1 MRMAMALDAMH
12 GAEKQRARVA
22 GQRATKAGGGVRRRS
37 CRRCGLRRLVIRKEV
52 LAAASIGSI
61 RVPAPKTPHQRKIG
75 GAASVLALLAV
86 VSRRISGREEGGGG
100 GGRRAGFLRR
110 ADARHRVSR
119 SDAIGNGARAVL
131 ETARLGLRLESN
143 WRRRRSAHTRM
154 HFFQRYSWRAKSQAR
169 HDLVLR
175 PRARVKYCMFNSLN
189 RLRLRLYYHG
199 LYRLR
204 NVTKKTVCR

>member
-1 MRMAMALDAMH
+1 MALDAMH

-119 SDAIGNGARAVL
+119 AVGRNRERCEGGSRDGA
-131 ETARLGLRLESN
+131 
-143 WRRRRSAHTRM
+143 
-154 HFFQRYSWRAKSQAR
+154 
-169 HDLVLR
+169 
-175 PRARVKYCMFNSLN
+175 ARVATRVELEAEAERAYAHALFSALF
-189 RLRLRLYYHG
+189 LAG
-199 LYRLR
+199 
-204 NVTKKTVCR
+204 

>member
-1 MRMAMALDAMH
+1 MALDAMH

-119 SDAIGNGARAVL
+119 AVGRNRERCEGGSRDGA
-131 ETARLGLRLESN
+131 
-143 WRRRRSAHTRM
+143 
-154 HFFQRYSWRAKSQAR
+154 
-169 HDLVLR
+169 
-175 PRARVKYCMFNSLN
+175 ARVATRVELEAEAERAYQFNTVKSCQTALSLSSN
-189 RLRLRLYYHG
+189 H
-199 LYRLR
+199 
-204 NVTKKTVCR
+204 VEPPCRAFDVKLKAV